1 MSSFAF
7 VKLFNAIHWSVEPIT
22 LIPASG
28 IEKLEAGL
36 KTETSV
42 FIANNI
48 SKLIWQKR
56 LQAGKKIDKSSL
68 VVGKVRAVHLPGEP
82 FVKYQLAAK
91 ALKPNLFV
99 TVAGYGDYGLGHI
112 GTAVAYGE
120 GGYETGQA
128 SGVTTDAE

>member
-7 VKLFNAIHWSVEPIT
+7 VKLFNAIHWSAEPIT
-22 LIPASG
+22 LIPAFG

-48 SKLIWQKR
+48 SKLVLQKR
-56 LQAGKKIDKSSL
+56 LQAGKKIDTSSL
-68 VVGKVRAVHLPGEP
+68 AVGKVRAVHLPNDP

-91 ALKPNLFV
+91 ARPDLFV

-112 GTAVAYGE
+112 CTAVAYGE

-128 SGVTTDAE
+128 SGVTAYAE